1 MPSEI
6 VGADTLSGPMQ
17 AEPKHQLVASLRHSV
32 VFLAIVAAVT
42 LAGFAAQ
49 NRQVA
54 GGGLVESH
62 TNVIPLYV
70 SAIVMNW
77 LLTLFAWKGIRA
89 RGGSAAALIGGR
101 WGSAR
106 ELLRDLGI
114 AALFWGA
121 FVATGWGLHG
131 LIGEGHEKSM
141 DILLPRTMLEVAVWI
156 VTSVSAGFC
165 EEFVFRGY
173 VQRQLLGLSQ
183 RASVAIVGQGLVF
196 GAMHAYQ
203 GWRAL
208 VTISILGMMFGGLA
222 AWRKTL
228 RVGMVAH
235 GWQDVWAGWLSR
247 VLMGR
252 VG

>member
-1 MPSEI
+1 MA
-6 VGADTLSGPMQ
+6 ADKEGVMHRP
-17 AEPKHQLVASLRHSV
+17 AEPRHQLVASLRHSL
-32 VFLAIVAAVT
+32 VFLAVVAGVVA
-42 LAGFAAQ
+42 LGFAAQ

-62 TNVIPLYV
+62 VNVIPIYV
-70 SAIVMNW
+70 SVSVMNW
-77 LLTLFAWKGIRA
+77 LLALYVWRGLRA
-89 RGGSAAALIGGR
+89 RGGSAASLIGGR

-114 AALFWGA
+114 AVLFWGA

-131 LIGEGHEKSM
+131 LLGEGHEKSV

-156 VTSVSAGFC
+156 ATSVSAGFC

-173 VQRQLLGLSQ
+173 VLRQVLAVSQ
-183 RASVAIVGQGLVF
+183 RAWVAILGQGLVF

-203 GWRAL
+203 GWRAV

-235 GWQDVWAGWLSR
+235 AWQDVWAGWLSH

-252 VG
+252 FG

>member
-1 MPSEI
+1 
-6 VGADTLSGPMQ
+6 
-17 AEPKHQLVASLRHSV
+17 
-32 VFLAIVAAVT
+32 
-42 LAGFAAQ
+42 
-49 NRQVA
+49 
-54 GGGLVESH
+54 
-62 TNVIPLYV
+62 
-70 SAIVMNW
+70 
-77 LLTLFAWKGIRA
+77 
-89 RGGSAAALIGGR
+89 
-101 WGSAR
+101 
-106 ELLRDLGI
+106 
-114 AALFWGA
+114 
-121 FVATGWGLHG
+121 
-131 LIGEGHEKSM
+131 M

-208 VTISILGMMFGGLA
+208 VTISILGMLFGGLA

-247 VLMGR
+247 VLTGS